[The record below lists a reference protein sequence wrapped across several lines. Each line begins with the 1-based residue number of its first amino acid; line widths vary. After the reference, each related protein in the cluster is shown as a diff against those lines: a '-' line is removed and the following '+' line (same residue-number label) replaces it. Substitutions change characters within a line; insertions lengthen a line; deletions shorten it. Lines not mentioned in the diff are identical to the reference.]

1 MAAMFVMAAQS
12 VSLKYP
18 KDRTGVVGVCLVH
31 PAAVCPV
38 TVIVFGDII
47 SHIVQLHHHY
57 HQPIPFKSYPVQRP
71 NQFLYGMLNF
81 LETRR
86 IILLNNMF
94 IKKIGSRGFIL
105 HSTLFT
111 WARPDSAPHEEI
123 SNKKSD

>member
-47 SHIVQLHHHY
+47 SHIVQ
-57 HQPIPFKSYPVQRP
+57 QVQAVSPVSGPGAKSPLGLGV
-71 NQFLYGMLNF
+71 
-81 LETRR
+81 E
-86 IILLNNMF
+86 LLGKTQN
-94 IKKIGSRGFIL
+94 
-105 HSTLFT
+105 HS
-111 WARPDSAPHEEI
+111 PKQYVH
-123 SNKKSD
+123 